1 MVRSYYTVNRYYG
14 SIVKFNN
21 KTSRSIDIASRK
33 TSYADIWAIQQNGN
47 DRYYYR
53 VCN

>member
-1 MVRSYYTVNRYYG
+1 MVRSCYTVNRYYG
-14 SIVKFNN
+14 STVKFNN
-21 KTSRSIDIASRK
+21 KTSRSIDTASRK

-53 VCN
+53 VRN